1 MKALRGKLWF
11 KIFVAMFLGI
21 AGGLLFS
28 PSVTGILS
36 EGVAFDL
43 GKWIALPGGLFLA
56 LIKMVVMPLVGSSIT
71 LGIAS
76 SSGEAFLKK
85 MAPRLV
91 PYFILTTITA
101 TLLGSTLALTIK
113 PGQYIDSKTIEHVM
127 EGEPASRPVI
137 REPENKA
144 HFADK
149 LLRIIPTNSISSA
162 LDQDMLAIVILAIFT
177 GCALV
182 AIGSEAARPL
192 INLAESVQGM
202 SLKIVEWA
210 MFLAPVAVFGLLF
223 NITIRVGFEAIL
235 GMSVYIVTVL
245 LGLFLLLCFY
255 LLIVFFLA
263 KRSVPAFLGSIRE
276 VQLLAFSTSSSAAVM
291 PLSMETAEKKLKVSP
306 AVSNFIVP
314 LGATINMD
322 GTALYQVCA
331 AVFLSQVFGI
341 ELTFIELI
349 ALIATTVGASIGTPS
364 TPGVGIVVLATILAG
379 IGVPPAG
386 IALIIGVDR
395 ILDMTRTMINVT
407 GDLTAC
413 VVMDRFIAGDENEN
427 AATGETT

>member
-1 MKALRGKLWF
+1 MKTLWI
-11 KIFVAMFLGI
+11 KIVLAMFSGISLGLI
-21 AGGLLFS
+21 FS

-36 EGVAFDL
+36 EEIAFDL
-43 GKWIALPGGLFLA
+43 GKWIALPGGLFLN
-56 LIKMVVMPLVGSSIT
+56 LIKMVVIPLVGSSIA

-76 SSGEAFLKK
+76 SGGEGFLKK

-91 PYFILTTITA
+91 PYFVFTTLTA
-101 TLLGSTLALTIK
+101 TIIGSFLALTIK
-113 PGQYIDSKTIEHVM
+113 PGNYIDSKTIAHIM
-127 EGEPASRPVI
+127 EGEPAAQRSFEI
-137 REPENKA
+137 SDSDE

-149 LLRIIPTNSISSA
+149 LLEIIPTNSISSA
-162 LDQDMLAIVILAIFT
+162 LDQDMLAIVILSIFT
-177 GCALV
+177 GIALV
-182 AIGSEAARPL
+182 AVGSEAARPVTE
-192 INLAESVQGM
+192 LAESIQNI

-223 NITIRVGFEAIL
+223 DIVIRVGFEAIL
-235 GMSVYIVTVL
+235 GMSVYIITVL
-245 LGLFLLLCFY
+245 TGLLILMCFY
-255 LLIVFFLA
+255 LVIVRLLGKRNIISFL
-263 KRSVPAFLGSIRE
+263 KSIRE

-306 AVSNFIVP
+306 SVSKFIVP

-331 AVFLSQVFGI
+331 AVFLTQVFGI
-341 ELTFIELI
+341 DLSLVELI
-349 ALIATTVGASIGTPS
+349 TLIATTVGASIGTPS

-395 ILDMTRTMINVT
+395 ILDMSRTMINVT
-407 GDLTAC
+407 GDMTAC
-413 VVMDRFIAGDENEN
+413 VVMDRFVSED
-427 AATGETT
+427 